1 MATIVGG
8 RTKFE
13 RMKALQRENDFLLH
27 RLEVTRKMNEDLE
40 YKLVRLQFRKEWAM
54 AAVQTLRRRITY
66 VLDSLLSQRL
76 AISGGNRAPKF
87 GFNILMSQCRE
98 CRGSGGSMIGEDEC
112 EELGLFYSEY
122 SPQYHDPNRGYEYW
136 CEACIG
142 TGNSLS
148 NDSYI

>member
-1 MATIVGG
+1 
-8 RTKFE
+8 
-13 RMKALQRENDFLLH
+13 MKALQRENDFLLH
-27 RLEVTRKMNEDLE
+27 RLEVTRKM
-40 YKLVRLQFRKEWAM
+40 
-54 AAVQTLRRRITY
+54 
-66 VLDSLLSQRL
+66 
-76 AISGGNRAPKF
+76 
-87 GFNILMSQCRE
+87 MSQCRE

-122 SPQYHDPNRGYEYW
+122 SPRYHDPNRGYEYW